1 LIELLGLG
9 KTYPLQDLP
18 VRGEQLTVAPNVAT
32 QIFIDDS
39 QPGVIYQ
46 LFDGKNPVELALEG
60 NGARL
65 GLKTPPI
72 TEDIT
77 YRILARKIG
86 TDLQAYLHQSATIAV
101 GLDTTLKARVLD
113 APALDPAIHQPA
125 DGDPRIVA
133 YGADVT
139 VQVDATQ
146 DGVSYRLIQG
156 PGVGNEPE
164 KVISEQDVTGTLG
177 NIHLRAK
184 PDAIVEDMDIRV
196 RATRTFQPADGQPAT
211 TDSALLNVVLP
222 LKVRARTDVPVAVA
236 PSPVVGYGQ
245 DAAIKIGQTQA
256 SVTYRLYV
264 HRILDGEFVHGE
276 TKDPVILVK
285 TEGDPVQVRF
295 HPPSPPAIWADTPGW
310 VTAGDAQ
317 SGNGGDLTLT
327 LKGPVDDRL
336 VIVRAEKS
344 HAAPGGTPIPSA
356 VQLKHSAVVLV
367 RPDPARALRL
377 RVIADDSKSSRSMQV
392 SGGQPGVFYRFRSD
406 PGGTDIALPAYFHK
420 RDEANVRLNKGLG
433 QLAIEV
439 DLAIATDPPLGGP
452 SAPTSRAEL
461 PPVPPILDLAPL
473 NLDATLHVHAV
484 KAQTQVAADLDKMAQ
499 VPSLPEI
506 RPEQSPVD
514 YGAKASLRV
523 IASRVGETYQPL
535 FNEQPVADAK
545 PGDGKDL
552 AFTTPALTDGET
564 YVLLV
569 TRPADPGLAVKRV
582 LNVSVAVRP
591 RADLAVTAA
600 ASAVDLGGATVVRV
614 DSSQPGVSYRLNVGD
629 QPVGQSAIG
638 NGGSLS
644 FPTGPIA
651 RDTTFVVRAAR
662 TSDPAIAVALTQ
674 QAVVTVRP
682 IEPPR
687 QPPADPG
694 PTRKPGG

>member
-1 LIELLGLG
+1 MS
-9 KTYPLQDLP
+9 PP
-18 VRGEQLTVAPNVAT
+18 RSP
-32 QIFIDDS
+32 IDDS
-39 QPGVIYQ
+39 QPGVTYQ
-46 LFDGKNPVELALEG
+46 LFGHDKKPVGSPLEG
-60 NGARL
+60 NGAGL
-65 GLKTPPI
+65 VLKTPPI
-72 TEDIT
+72 TDDIK
-77 YRILARKIG
+77 YRILARKLG
-86 TDLQAYLHQSATIAV
+86 TGLQAYLHQSATVAV
-101 GLDTTLKARVLD
+101 KLDTTLKARVTN
-113 APALDPAIHQPA
+113 ARTLDPAIPQPA
-125 DGDPRIVA
+125 DSDPRIVA
-133 YGADVT
+133 YGADVA

-177 NIHLRAK
+177 SIVLRAK

-211 TDSALLNVVLP
+211 TDSALPNVVLLNVVLP

-295 HPPSPPAIWADTPGW
+295 HPPSPPAIWADQPGYAA
-310 VTAGDAQ
+310 AGDAQ
-317 SGNGGDLTLT
+317 RGNGGDLTLT
-327 LKGPVDDRL
+327 LKAPVDDSL

-344 HAAPGGTPIPSA
+344 HDAPGGTTIPSA
-356 VQLKHSAVVLV
+356 VQLEQAAVVLV

-392 SGGQPGVFYRFRSD
+392 SGGQPGVFYHFRSD

-420 RDEANVRLNKGLG
+420 RDEADDRFNKGLG

-439 DLAIATDPPLGGP
+439 DLAIAADPPPGGP
-452 SAPTSRAEL
+452 AAPTSRAEI

-484 KAQTQVAADLDKMAQ
+484 KAQTRVAADLDKMAQ
-499 VPSLPEI
+499 IPSLPEI

-535 FNEQPVADAK
+535 FTGQPVADAK

-552 AFTTPALTDGET
+552 AFTTPALTDGAT

-569 TRPADPGLAVKRV
+569 TRPADPGLAVERI

-600 ASAVDLGGATVVRV
+600 ASAVDPGGATVVRV

-644 FPTGPIA
+644 LPTGPIA

-662 TSDPAIAVALTQ
+662 TSDPAIAVALNQ

-694 PTRKPGG
+694 PTPKPGG

>member
-1 LIELLGLG
+1 MSITSNIQLRDARDRILELLNLG
-9 KTYPLQDLP
+9 ETYPLRDLP
-18 VRGEQLTVAPNVAT
+18 VSRDIMVVPNSKAKISIDNSQLGVTYELLDPEKGPVAT
-32 QIFIDDS
+32 QKGTGQTI
-39 QPGVIYQ
+39 V
-46 LFDGKNPVELALEG
+46 LE
-60 NGARL
+60 
-65 GLKTPPI
+65 TPAI
-72 TEDIT
+72 AQDIT
-77 YRILARKIG
+77 YKIHASKDP
-86 TDLQAYLHQSATIAV
+86 TKDPLVPRQVYLLQTATVRV
-101 GLDTTLKARVLD
+101 GLDLNLAAR
-113 APALDPAIHQPA
+113 I
-125 DGDPRIVA
+125 
-133 YGADVT
+133 
-139 VQVDATQ
+139 
-146 DGVSYRLIQG
+146 
-156 PGVGNEPE
+156 
-164 KVISEQDVTGTLG
+164 VTGTRLHPGSDKDTDARIVDYGSEVDVEVDGSQAGVHYSVLDSAKDVISKEDQVG
-177 NIHLRAK
+177 NLAK
-184 PDAIVEDMDIRV
+184 LTLHTLAILEDTDVRI
-196 RATRTFQPADGQPAT
+196 RATKPFDPSENMDPKTG
-211 TDSALLNVVLP
+211 LLDVVLP

-356 VQLKHSAVVLV
+356 VQLEQPAVVLV

-377 RVIADDSKSSRSMQV
+377 RVFADAPKSSRSMQV
-392 SGGQPGVFYRFRSD
+392 SGGQPGVFYHFRFD

-420 RDEANVRLNKGLG
+420 QDEANVRLNKGLG

-439 DLAIATDPPLGGP
+439 DLAIATDPPPGGP
-452 SAPTSRAEL
+452 AAPTSRAEI

-484 KAQTQVAADLDKMAQ
+484 KAQTRVAADLDKMAQ
-499 VPSLPEI
+499 IPSLPEI

-514 YGAKASLRV
+514 YRAKASLRV
-523 IASRVGETYQPL
+523 IASRVGETYQPP
-535 FNEQPVADAK
+535 FNGQPVPDAK
-545 PGDGKDL
+545 LGDGKDL
-552 AFTTPALTDGET
+552 GFPTPPLTDDAT
-564 YVLLV
+564 FSMHVL
-569 TRPADPGLAVKRV
+569 RPADPGLAVERV
-582 LNVSVAVRP
+582 LNVLVTVRP

-600 ASAVDLGGATVVRV
+600 ASAVDPGGATVVRV

-629 QPVGQSAIG
+629 QTVGESAIG

-644 FPTGPIA
+644 LPTGPIA

-662 TSDPAIAVALTQ
+662 TSDPAIAVALNQ
-674 QAVVTVRP
+674 KAVVTVRS
-682 IEPPR
+682 ITPPP
-687 QPPADPG
+687 QP
-694 PTRKPGG
+694 